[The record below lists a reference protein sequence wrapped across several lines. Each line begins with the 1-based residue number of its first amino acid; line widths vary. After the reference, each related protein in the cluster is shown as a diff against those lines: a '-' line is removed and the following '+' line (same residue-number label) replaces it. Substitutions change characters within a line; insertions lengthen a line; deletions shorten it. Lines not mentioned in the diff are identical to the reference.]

1 MQRPSPVLLARSLEI
16 VRDLSDRHL
25 YQRALAEGDQRLRL
39 ALQHASI
46 PILIHS
52 DDGRVVEL
60 NRAWQRITAQAIEE
74 IPMLDA

>member
-1 MQRPSPVLLARSLEI
+1 MQRPSPVLLARSLGI

-25 YQRALAEGDQRLRL
+25 YQRALAESDQRLRL

-52 DDGRVVEL
+52 DDGRVIEL
-60 NRAWQRITAQAIEE
+60 NGAWQRITAQAIEE